1 MTVKATWLGGPGEP
15 EACEWMGTIF
25 PKDEP
30 VEITDE
36 FMIRKAKGNKFFVV
50 EDEAEGEAPKPSKA
64 DHLAKAK
71 HPRSIDVT
79 TQRVRDDAGKFRKP
93 RTPIP
98 EPTP

>member
-64 DHLAKAK
+64 DHLAKARAAK
-71 HPRSIDVT
+71 AMKKAAEAA
-79 TQRVRDDAGKFRKP
+79 DDDNA
-93 RTPIP
+93 
-98 EPTP
+98 